1 MKEIDKQVQEAQRVP
16 NKMDE
21 KRLTP
26 RHIIIKM
33 PKLKDK
39 EKILKRARKKQLPE
53 GSSYKIVNWF
63 LKQNFAGQ
71 KGMARNIQSDEKQ
84 RPATRTTL
92 PKKAVI

>member
-1 MKEIDKQVQEAQRVP
+1 
-16 NKMDE
+16 
-21 KRLTP
+21 
-26 RHIIIKM
+26 M

-84 RPATRTTL
+84 GPTNGITL
-92 PKKAVI
+92 PRKAII